1 MSLQFYQKHQ
11 AFPELKRNLTVGIN
25 SLAQIIIQL
34 NKVDFLHL
42 SKKLITTSMM
52 ILVRQRSLK
61 MFPRLE
67 TLSKMIENTGLV

>member
-67 TLSKMIENTGLV
+67 TLSKMIENTGSV

>member
-25 SLAQIIIQL
+25 SFAQIIIQL